1 MIVLVSK
8 LLGITPY
15 PAISAILLLALTV
28 AVLYLARS
36 TAHQAIRAVSSALHS
51 AFRLGATSVSQAET
65 RLAARNREVLLAAGR
80 EAKERAIEREF
91 ERINNTVNKDLTTYP
106 TLNRR
111 LNEVIQSIEEDHQR
125 AIEVPPD
132 PPAWAKAVEAVAK
145 IDSRQGIGAGNVLSD
160 IHKSLVKAHEEAM
173 VAYHAAT
180 AKRHDLLRNMVPH
193 WRNIQQMLGQV
204 NKNVESL
211 LNRSITIDRH
221 MSEYEDI
228 LRRSDRAVS
237 ILSSSA
243 LVYFFISAFVLAIA
257 VGGAA
262 INFSL
267 IARPMAEMVG
277 GTNFIG
283 NFRTADIAA
292 LVIIMVEISMGLFL
306 MESLRITRLFPVI
319 GALPDKLRVRMLW
332 ITFGILIMLASI
344 EAGLAYMREILLQ
357 DELATSA
364 LLRGDDALML
374 TSNDLWITTAA
385 QMGMGFI
392 LPFALVFVAIP
403 LETFVQSSRTVLG
416 IMAMGFLSLLAAT
429 MRVLGNGCKHAG
441 ALAEQLYDLP
451 LCLPL
456 WLESRLQQ
464 RHRDHTGEKDI
475 IVKAT
480 FEDRPSAA
488 NGQKRLFADHIDQFA
503 RNAESAPYTD
513 ITGGLLQAIEFLN
526 EKNPGHKTIFIF
538 SDLKEDLL
546 SGYVRDIPLNLD
558 GFDVVAL
565 NVTKLRSDNVDPR
578 EYLDRLKDWET
589 QVVEGGGRW
598 RVVNDLDHLEGLLKT

>member
-1 MIVLVSK
+1 MIVLASK

-15 PAISAILLLALTV
+15 PAISAILLLALTI
-28 AVLYLARS
+28 AALYLARS
-36 TAHQAIRAVSSALHS
+36 TAHQAIRAVSAALHG

-65 RLAARNREVLLAAGR
+65 RLAVRNREVLLAAGR

-91 ERINNTVNKDLTTYP
+91 ERINDTVHKDLASYP
-106 TLNRR
+106 TLNRN
-111 LNEVIQSIEEDHQR
+111 LNEIIQTIEEDHQQ

-132 PPAWAKAVEAVAK
+132 PPVWVKAVEAVAK
-145 IDSRQGIGAGNVLSD
+145 IDARQGIGAGNVLGD
-160 IHKSLVKAHEEAM
+160 IHKSLVRAHEEAM
-173 VAYHAAT
+173 VAYREAS
-180 AKRHDLLRNMVPH
+180 AKRHELLRNMVPH
-193 WRNIQQMLGQV
+193 WRSIQQKLGHV

-211 LNRSITIDRH
+211 LNRSASIDRH
-221 MSEYEDI
+221 MSEYEDM
-228 LRRSDRAVS
+228 LRSSDRAVA

-243 LVYFFISAFVLAIA
+243 LVYFFVSAFVLAIA

-277 GTNFIG
+277 GTSFVG

-292 LVIIMVEISMGLFL
+292 LVIIMVEVSMGLFL

-332 ITFGILIMLASI
+332 ITFGILLMLASI

-364 LLRGDDALML
+364 LLRGNDAANL
-374 TSNDLWITTAA
+374 TSQDLWITTAA

-403 LETFVQSSRTVLG
+403 LETFIQSSRTVLG
-416 IMAMGFLSLLAAT
+416 ILAMGFMNLLAAS

-456 WLESRLQQ
+456 WLESRIQQ
-464 RHRDHTGEKDI
+464 RQRERERHQDGDSDGEEPDYQR
-475 IVKAT
+475 A
-480 FEDRPSAA
+480 
-488 NGQKRLFADHIDQFA
+488 
-503 RNAESAPYTD
+503 
-513 ITGGLLQAIEFLN
+513 LL
-526 EKNPGHKTIFIF
+526 
-538 SDLKEDLL
+538 
-546 SGYVRDIPLNLD
+546 
-558 GFDVVAL
+558 
-565 NVTKLRSDNVDPR
+565 
-578 EYLDRLKDWET
+578 
-589 QVVEGGGRW
+589 
-598 RVVNDLDHLEGLLKT
+598 